1 MAEKEYSADYI
12 INFTKE
18 WYEVVELLK
27 KSKVD
32 LSKIKIG
39 IKNGGAKC

>member
-1 MAEKEYSADYI
+1 MAEKEYTVDYI
-12 INFTKE
+12 LNFKKE

-27 KSKVD
+27 NSKVD

-39 IKNGGAKC
+39 VKNGGAK

>member
-1 MAEKEYSADYI
+1 MDYI
-12 INFTKE
+12 SNFTKE

-27 KSKVD
+27 NSKVD

-39 IKNGGAKC
+39 IKNGGTKC